1 MNKNTSTPDQSEEII
16 TIPCRVGPTMFR
28 DFAMFDTLIRQKRLR
43 SPIIFFCI
51 MGFFALIC
59 YVFRAHADQAVLMG
73 NVLLGI
79 GILLPVGYLLNFY
92 LSVRAQ
98 AKKLK
103 LDPPRLVYTLNFTRA
118 EDGITVTSPNT
129 SEGTLRL
136 NWSNLLGAWRV
147 KGAIYFYSSE
157 RQAFLLPDGQ
167 ATVSAD
173 ALWEF
178 LSENL
183 PAEKLHD
190 RRHS

>member
-1 MNKNTSTPDQSEEII
+1 MSKNDSSI

-28 DFAMFDTLIRQKRLR
+28 DFAMFDTLIRQKRLC
-43 SPIIFFCI
+43 SPIAFFCI

-59 YVFRAHADQAVLMG
+59 YVFRSHADQAVLMG
-73 NVLLGI
+73 TVLLGI
-79 GILLPVGYLLNFY
+79 GILLPAGYLLNFY

-103 LDPPRLVYTLNFTRA
+103 LDPPRLVYTLNFTDA
-118 EDGITVTSPNT
+118 EDGITVTSPNKA
-129 SEGTLRL
+129 EGTLRL
-136 NWSNLLGAWRV
+136 NWSNLFGAWRV
-147 KGAIYFYSSE
+147 KGAIYFYASE

-167 ATVSAD
+167 ANVSAD
-173 ALWEF
+173 ALWALLKEK
-178 LSENL
+178 L

>member
-1 MNKNTSTPDQSEEII
+1 MCI
-16 TIPCRVGPTMFR
+16 R
-28 DFAMFDTLIRQKRLR
+28 D
-43 SPIIFFCI
+43 S
-51 MGFFALIC
+51 
-59 YVFRAHADQAVLMG
+59 
-73 NVLLGI
+73 
-79 GILLPVGYLLNFY
+79 
-92 LSVRAQ
+92 
-98 AKKLK
+98 
-103 LDPPRLVYTLNFTRA
+103 
-118 EDGITVTSPNT
+118 T

-136 NWSNLLGAWRV
+136 NWSNLSGAWRV

-157 RQAFLLPDGQ
+157 RQAFLLPDSQ

>member
-1 MNKNTSTPDQSEEII
+1 
-16 TIPCRVGPTMFR
+16 MFR
-28 DFAMFDTLIRQKRLR
+28 DFAMFDTLIRPETVR

-59 YVFRAHADQAVLMG
+59 YVFRSHADQAVLMG

-129 SEGTLRL
+129 SEGTLPLELEQPLRRMAGKRSDL
-136 NWSNLLGAWRV
+136 FLFLRASGISAPGRSGNCVGGCTLGV
-147 KGAIYFYSSE
+147 FE
-157 RQAFLLPDGQ
+157 
-167 ATVSAD
+167 
-173 ALWEF
+173 
-178 LSENL
+178 
-183 PAEKLHD
+183 
-190 RRHS
+190 

>member
-1 MNKNTSTPDQSEEII
+1 MTKKSSSSNASEETAI
-16 TIPCRVGPTMFR
+16 TIPCRVGPVMFR

-43 SPIIFFCI
+43 SPILFFCI

-59 YVFRAHADQAVLMG
+59 YIFRDHADQAVLMG

-79 GILLPVGYLLNFY
+79 AVIIPAGYLLNFY

-103 LDPPRLVYTLNFTRA
+103 LDPPRLVYTLHFTSA
-118 EDGITVTSPNT
+118 ADGITVTSPNK

-136 NWSNLLGAWRV
+136 NWANLFGAWRV

-157 RQAFLLPDGQ
+157 RQAFLLPDNQ

-173 ALWEF
+173 ELWEF
-178 LSENL
+178 LKENL

-190 RRHS
+190 RRH

>member
-1 MNKNTSTPDQSEEII
+1 MSKNTSSPDTSGETSI

-28 DFAMFDTLIRQKRLR
+28 DFAMFDTLVRQKRLR
-43 SPIIFFCI
+43 SPILFFCI

-59 YVFRAHADQAVLMG
+59 YIFRAHADQAVLMG

-79 GILLPVGYLLNFY
+79 GVVIPAGYLLNFY

-103 LDPPRLVYTLNFTRA
+103 LDPPRLVYTLNFTDA
-118 EDGITVTSPNT
+118 PDGVTVTSPNK

-136 NWSNLLGAWRV
+136 NWSNLFGAWRV
-147 KGAIYFYSSE
+147 KNAIYFYASE

-167 ATVSAD
+167 ASVSAD
-173 ALWEF
+173 VLWDF
-178 LSENL
+178 LREKL

-190 RRHS
+190 RRH